1 VPRPTATE
9 APSAV
14 AGERQAETRPLLTVV
29 VPVYNQAGTIVENV
43 RTIRERVE
51 PEIDGGLELIVV
63 SDGSIDRSEEEL
75 LEDAADVARV
85 IHYDRNLGKGYAV
98 KTGALAGSGEYIS
111 YVDADLDLDPGSIP
125 GFVELAREEGLDFV
139 IGSKRHPD
147 SLVHYPFARRVSSWL
162 YQQLVRVL
170 FRLDVRDTQV
180 GLKVFRREVADEVMP
195 LLLVKQFAFD
205 LELLAVANAFG
216 FDRIRERPIS
226 LRYRFSGSGVRSAAV
241 LLALVDTAAIFYRL
255 RILRY
260 YQRKRALLPEI
271 SRPLAHRP
279 SVAVIAIDAPP
290 IDYAEAET
298 IPPETDSAAARFE
311 AAQAARGDVVAFLD
325 RGAVPAGNWLET
337 TIPFL
342 ANPEIAAVVT
352 ATMTP
357 AHGSL
362 RERAAAAVAESRLG
376 GGSHHFRFTPGN
388 LRFVRQFPATNVV
401 VRRDDLLALDADSI
415 HPHKLCAA
423 LNERGR
429 KVLYTPESVVVAPRP
444 PLFGPHL
451 AEVRAAGRARGEAI
465 RAHGLRGVT
474 PASLPP
480 LALLAFL
487 VLGWPL
493 AVAGGD
499 WLDLWLA
506 LWAVYGAAVLISG
519 SLAALRF
526 QSLRVGLLA
535 MVGIVAVHVT
545 YAIGVL
551 RDVLRRPG

>member
-1 VPRPTATE
+1 VPRPAATD

-14 AGERQAETRPLLTVV
+14 AGERQAQTRPHVTVV

-51 PEIDGGLELIVV
+51 AGIDGALELIVV
-63 SDGSIDRSEEEL
+63 SDGSIDRSEERL

-85 IHYDRNLGKGYAV
+85 IHYDRNLGKGYAI
-98 KTGALAGSGEYIS
+98 KTGALAASGEYIS
-111 YVDADLDLDPGSIP
+111 YVDADLDLDPASIP
-125 GFVELAREEGLDFV
+125 GFVQLARDESVDFV
-139 IGSKRHPD
+139 IGSKRHPE
-147 SLVHYPFARRVSSWL
+147 SLVHYPRARRVSSWL
-162 YQQLVRVL
+162 YQQLVRLL

-180 GLKVFRREVADEVMP
+180 GLKVFRREVAEEVLP

-205 LELLAVANAFG
+205 LELLAVANALG
-216 FDRIRERPIS
+216 FDRIREQPVS
-226 LRYRFSGSGVRSAAV
+226 LRYRFTGSGVRSAAV

-260 YQRKRALLPEI
+260 YQRKRALLPEVA
-271 SRPLAHRP
+271 RPSEHRP
-279 SVAVIAIDAPP
+279 SVAVAGIDPP
-290 IDYAEAET
+290 SVDYPEIDT
-298 IPPETDSAAARFE
+298 IRLETDSASERLE
-311 AAQAARGDVVAFLD
+311 AARGAHGDIVAFLE
-325 RGAVPAGNWLET
+325 RGAVPARNWLEST
-337 TIPFL
+337 VPFL
-342 ANPEIAAVVT
+342 ANPDVAAVVT

-401 VRRDDLLALDADSI
+401 VRRHDLLALDANSV
-415 HPHKLCAA
+415 HPHRLCAA
-423 LNERGR
+423 LNAHGR
-429 KVLYTPESVVVAPRP
+429 KVLYTPETVVVAPRP
-444 PLFGPHL
+444 PLFAPHL
-451 AEVRAAGRARGEAI
+451 AQVRAAGRARGEAI
-465 RAHGLRGVT
+465 RQHGVRGIT

-493 AVAGGD
+493 AVVGGG

-506 LWAVYGAAVLISG
+506 LWAVYGVAVFVSG

-526 QSLRVGLLA
+526 QSLRAGLLA
-535 MVGIVAVHVT
+535 MVGIVAVHMV
-545 YAIGVL
+545 YALGVL
-551 RDVLRRPG
+551 SGGLRRGG